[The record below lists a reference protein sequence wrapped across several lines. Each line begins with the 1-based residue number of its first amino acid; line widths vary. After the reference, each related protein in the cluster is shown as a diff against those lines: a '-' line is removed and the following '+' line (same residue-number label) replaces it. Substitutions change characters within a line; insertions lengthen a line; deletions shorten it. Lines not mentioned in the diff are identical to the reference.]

1 MPENGL
7 ALNPGLARHRLP
19 AGYLPL
25 RPMRSTF
32 PLSRR
37 QWLISSGATLAGLA
51 LSSRIL
57 NQELLAQMTP
67 ERLAAVAP
75 VKARLS
81 LNENPFGPSPA
92 ARDAMLR
99 ELAAGKAA
107 RYPYGEVGELVEL
120 IARKEGV
127 SPDHIVL
134 GVGSGELLET
144 VGLQFGLL
152 KGEAIYA
159 SPGYL
164 QLPRAVEAAGGRAVP
179 VPVNAKLEHD
189 LGAMAAKVTA
199 PNTVVYV
206 ANPNNPTGT
215 VVDSA
220 ALAEFVKDVST
231 RAFVLLDE
239 AYLDIADDYA
249 GRTLVGLVREGRQL
263 LVARTFS
270 KIYGLA
276 GMRIGYGVTTPKIAA
291 RLRDY
296 ALGSLTTPGIAA
308 AVASLQDDGY
318 VAATRAKIVAERGKL
333 VALLK
338 ELGRPY
344 AESQAN
350 FVFFQTGRPH
360 AEVAAALREHSVAI
374 ARAFPPM
381 LDWARITIGLPEENA
396 LAREALRKV
405 LG

>member
-1 MPENGL
+1 
-7 ALNPGLARHRLP
+7 
-19 AGYLPL
+19 
-25 RPMRSTF
+25 
-32 PLSRR
+32 
-37 QWLISSGATLAGLA
+37 
-51 LSSRIL
+51 
-57 NQELLAQMTP
+57 
-67 ERLAAVAP
+67 
-75 VKARLS
+75 
-81 LNENPFGPSPA
+81 
-92 ARDAMLR
+92 
-99 ELAAGKAA
+99 
-107 RYPYGEVGELVEL
+107 
-120 IARKEGV
+120 
-127 SPDHIVL
+127 
-134 GVGSGELLET
+134 
-144 VGLQFGLL
+144 LL

-164 QLPRAVEAAGGRAVP
+164 QLPRAVEATGGRAVP
-179 VPVNAKLEHD
+179 VPVNARLEHD
-189 LGAMAAKVTA
+189 LEAMAAKITG

-215 VVDSA
+215 VVDTA
-220 ALAEFVKDVST
+220 TLASFVKDVST

-249 GRTLVGLVREGRQL
+249 GRTLVGLVREDRNL

-296 ALGSLTTPGIAA
+296 GLGSLTTPGIAA
-308 AVASLQDDGY
+308 AVASLKDTGY
-318 VAATRAKIVAERGKL
+318 VAATRARIVAEREKL

-360 AEVAAALREHSVAI
+360 AEVSAAMREHSVSI

-381 LDWARITIGLPEENA
+381 TDWVRLTIGLPEENA
-396 LAREALRKV
+396 LARNALRKV